1 MAKNYDVLAD
11 RIVDLVGGKDNISMF
26 THCIT
31 RLRFNVKDKGLVK
44 KDEIEKLPGAV
55 GAQWSGNQLQ
65 VIIGNNV
72 EDVYKQVAK
81 ANQLEV

>member
-26 THCIT
+26 THCTT

-65 VIIGNNV
+65 VILGKNV
-72 EDVYKQVAK
+72 EDVYK
-81 ANQLEV
+81 